1 MVQSLIHSKLNVI
14 AKLAKR
20 SLKYISIV
28 LSILLLISLKATA
41 TSPVL
46 RVGLLIDYKEIN
58 IKGDKGLKIFEL
70 SSGENLLIL
79 RDNKPLKIIAEP
91 QGVIINNQS
100 FKTDKGIKAIPIDGG
115 LLQVGDIKYR
125 GDIEIKLDKSLLKVI
140 NIIELEKYLYGVLKK
155 EISPDWPAEVL
166 KAQAIAARTFA
177 ISNMN
182 KYINEGYNICATS
195 NSQEYGGATFEHPS
209 TNKAVNETA
218 GIVAIYE
225 GMPINS
231 VYHSDSGGYTEN
243 CEDVWGGYI
252 PYLRS
257 VPSEYEEI
265 VSPPNHEWSYSLTE
279 KDLLSKLSM
288 NGWKLK
294 YIEDVVIGDKTEAGR
309 VKSIDIFGDGGNK
322 ITLKTNDL
330 RLLIGPN
337 LIRSSLFT
345 LKTEGGR
352 KEEYVTEIV
361 NIEIPK
367 NSKESSTKS
376 VSDILKE
383 ERDFSIKELI
393 ELLNRPKNFPDPG
406 VTEKPKTIEKQIE
419 KQIVSTKGDFTIVF
433 NGKGSGHGVGLSQWG
448 AYGMAKQG
456 FNYEEIL
463 KYYYQGIELKVLY

>member
-1 MVQSLIHSKLNVI
+1 MVQSLSHSKLNAI

-177 ISNMN
+177 
-182 KYINEGYNICATS
+182 
-195 NSQEYGGATFEHPS
+195 F
-209 TNKAVNETA
+209 
-218 GIVAIYE
+218 
-225 GMPINS
+225 PI
-231 VYHSDSGGYTEN
+231 
-243 CEDVWGGYI
+243 
-252 PYLRS
+252 
-257 VPSEYEEI
+257 
-265 VSPPNHEWSYSLTE
+265 
-279 KDLLSKLSM
+279 
-288 NGWKLK
+288 
-294 YIEDVVIGDKTEAGR
+294 
-309 VKSIDIFGDGGNK
+309 
-322 ITLKTNDL
+322 
-330 RLLIGPN
+330 
-337 LIRSSLFT
+337 
-345 LKTEGGR
+345 
-352 KEEYVTEIV
+352 
-361 NIEIPK
+361 
-367 NSKESSTKS
+367 
-376 VSDILKE
+376 
-383 ERDFSIKELI
+383 
-393 ELLNRPKNFPDPG
+393 
-406 VTEKPKTIEKQIE
+406 
-419 KQIVSTKGDFTIVF
+419 
-433 NGKGSGHGVGLSQWG
+433 
-448 AYGMAKQG
+448 
-456 FNYEEIL
+456 
-463 KYYYQGIELKVLY
+463 